1 MIQTVAM
8 QTRSLGRTDLRL
20 SEITLGTW
28 GLGAQS
34 YGPIR
39 PERFDETIREAL
51 ERGVNAFDVAPV
63 WGEAETRVGRLL
75 KQAKADAIVITRG
88 GARLVDG
95 KLRQSF
101 DADALVA
108 DAEGSLERLDREA
121 IDLFLLHNPGDVTIR
136 TGDWRAAIE
145 RLEEDGKIRAW
156 GMSVGDA
163 EEARLAI
170 EAGAQAICLTYNLLT
185 PHALE
190 DVADRIQKAGV
201 GVLARS
207 PLMYGLLA
215 GRWAETRRFA
225 EDDHRDRRWN
235 RTSFEDRIRQVDE
248 LAFLVG
254 PEHPD
259 LATAALRFVLSH
271 AAVTSAVVG
280 ARNPY
285 QIGAAVDAASGPPY
299 LSDDDV
305 VRLAKMRDAAGI

>member
-1 MIQTVAM
+1 M
-8 QTRSLGRTDLRL
+8 QTRGLGRTDLRL

-39 PERFDETIREAL
+39 PERFDETVRQAL
-51 ERGVNAFDVAPV
+51 ERGVSTFDVAPV
-63 WGEAETRVGRLL
+63 WGDAEERVGRIL
-75 KQAKADAIVITRG
+75 KEEKADAVVITRG
-88 GARLVDG
+88 GARRVDG
-95 KLRQSF
+95 KLQQSF
-101 DADALVA
+101 EPDALVA
-108 DAEGSLERLDREA
+108 DCETSLERLDREA

-136 TGDWRAAIE
+136 KGDWRPAIE
-145 RLEEDGKIRAW
+145 RLEDDGKIRAW
-156 GMSVGDA
+156 GISVGDA

-185 PHALE
+185 PHALQ
-190 DVADRIQKAGV
+190 DIADRVQQEGV

-215 GRWAETRRFA
+215 GRWSDSRRFA

-235 RTSFEDRIRQVDE
+235 RASFEDRIRQIDA
-248 LAFLVG
+248 LHFLVG
-254 PEHPD
+254 AEHPD

-285 QIGAAVDAASGPPY
+285 QIGAAVDAANGPPY
-299 LSDDDV
+299 LTDTDMI
-305 VRLAKMRDAAGI
+305 RLAKVREQEAI